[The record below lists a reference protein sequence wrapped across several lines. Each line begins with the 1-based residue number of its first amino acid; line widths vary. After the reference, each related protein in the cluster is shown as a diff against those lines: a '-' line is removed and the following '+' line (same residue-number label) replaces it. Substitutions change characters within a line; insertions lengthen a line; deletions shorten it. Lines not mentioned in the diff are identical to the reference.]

1 MKKNLLLIALI
12 VCSFAVAGFAQT
24 RSRMNKKI
32 APVKAGVTV
41 KVKLPAEPSED
52 DAGIWN
58 DFVSDK
64 YGFRLTFPAAADNV
78 FSDEEE
84 SFVHFSAS
92 TEKARYALMVKN
104 MLVSLNNSQLDA
116 LYESVFVKNQDQET
130 SRLVRAKNVYLNGV
144 LGKELVF
151 EENGN
156 VIFNRVYILESKLFV
171 LTVSLSKKNYAP
183 GFDRWAAKFLDSFG
197 VKTGAKMDS

>member
-12 VCSFAVAGFAQT
+12 VCSFAVAGVAQT
-24 RSRMNKKI
+24 KSRKIKKI
-32 APVKAGVTV
+32 ASVKADVTV
-41 KVKLPAEPSED
+41 RVEFPPEPSED

-64 YGFRLTFPAAADNV
+64 YGFRLTFPAGADDV

-156 VIFNRVYILESKLFV
+156 VVFNRVYILESKLFV
-171 LTVSLSKKNYAP
+171 LTVNLSKKDYAP
-183 GFDRWAAKFLDSFG
+183 GFDKWAAKFLDSFG
-197 VKTGAKMDS
+197 VKSGVRMDS